1 MNKEA
6 HVLLGIFQGR
16 DLDLATRALYFAEEA
31 HRGQKRNNGDDYFS
45 HPLRAA
51 RMGHC
56 LMRDKSII
64 GELRPGH
71 PAGISHADLDVFLAF
86 LLLHD
91 VDEDTSRT
99 SIEIGSQFGP
109 RVERMVRQVT
119 KKKTIPIQE
128 YFGGMEDGTP
138 DEVLVILGKAIDRVC
153 NVDDMVETFSPER
166 LEKYINETE
175 TYVLTLMKRARK
187 RYIHYA
193 HLLIVCRDYIKGV
206 LRGARVRLEKD
217 RQVADMKGLIATA
230 DAAISR
236 MEAKIA
242 ELEGAGSR
250 QTGIQSGD

>member
-1 MNKEA
+1 MDKEA

-31 HRGQKRNNGDDYFS
+31 HRGQKRNDGNDYFD
-45 HPLRAA
+45 HPKRAA
-51 RMGHC
+51 RMGYC

-64 GELRPGH
+64 GELQPGH
-71 PAGISHADLDVFLAF
+71 PAGISHGDLDVFLAF

-99 SIEIGSQFGP
+99 SIEIGSRFGL
-109 RVERMVRQVT
+109 RVARMVGRVT

-128 YFGGMEDGTP
+128 YFSGMEDGTP

-153 NVDDMVETFSPER
+153 NVDDMVETFAPER

-175 TYVLTLMKRARK
+175 MYVLALMKRARK
-187 RYIHYA
+187 QHIHYA

-206 LRGARVRLEKD
+206 LRGAK
-217 RQVADMKGLIATA
+217 K
-230 DAAISR
+230 
-236 MEAKIA
+236 K
-242 ELEGAGSR
+242 LEGDQRIAQLEREISTLKEESAR
-250 QTGIQSGD
+250 QLDKAYSGQREIQSGD